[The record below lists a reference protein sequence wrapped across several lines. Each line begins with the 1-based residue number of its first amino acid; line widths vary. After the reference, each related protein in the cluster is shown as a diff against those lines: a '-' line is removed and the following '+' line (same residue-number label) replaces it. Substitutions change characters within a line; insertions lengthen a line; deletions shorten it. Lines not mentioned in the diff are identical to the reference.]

1 MSKRARTL
9 LVSAIAL
16 LTLAALL
23 VVLLLLPDTSGSGD
37 TETTTTVP
45 DTTVVLVDKGSNVT
59 VSSVTVTLPEETYTV
74 SPDENGDMVVK
85 GYEGLPSY
93 AAGYETLTEAL
104 LGFGAYRMITDS
116 PEHPEDF
123 GFSDEAASTA
133 ALTVKYSDETD
144 FSFEIGDLAPSGEG
158 YYLRKAD
165 SAAVYMIDT
174 SFVST
179 VAPASTYYLSTAPL
193 TSPTAESTD
202 EEVVVRDVTL
212 SGSVRPEPLTFQIST
227 EVLEEGQQAQM
238 ITGFYLTKPY
248 LRNVKSGT
256 NLLSASSYYGFSAD
270 SVAKVRPT
278 AADLKQYGLT
288 DPYSECVAN
297 LSVKKTTTEID
308 PDTGEETTSIS
319 FRSTFEYTIK
329 LGNET
334 EDGDRYAVVYTEDE
348 MIPLLYTVTPSSL
361 AWAETQYNDI
371 ADTLLFFT
379 YIYQV
384 EEMTITMDGTST
396 KFDLTHDSEA
406 EERDNQLTVIANN
419 KQYGTANFRTLYS
432 KMMQI
437 ERNGS
442 TDVKPTG
449 EPVLSIDIV
458 TNTSVAHTGWIKLYR
473 YSAGKYAVLHDTGE
487 LYLVDAKDVE
497 EFMADYRK
505 FLNGEDI

>member
-16 LTLAALL
+16 LALAALL
-23 VVLLLLPDTSGSGD
+23 VVLLLLPDTSGNGD

-45 DTTVVLVDKGSNVT
+45 DTTVVLVDKGSEVT

-74 SPDENGDMVVK
+74 IPDGNGDMVVK

-93 AAGYETLTEAL
+93 PAGYESLTDAL

-123 GFSDEAASTA
+123 GFSDDGASTA
-133 ALTVKYSDETD
+133 TLTVKYSDETD

-165 SAAVYMIDT
+165 SAAIYMVDT

-179 VAPASTYYLSTAPL
+179 VAPESTYFLSIAPL
-193 TSPTAESTD
+193 TAPSADEAD

-212 SGSVRPEPLTFQIST
+212 SGSVRPEPLMFQIST
-227 EVLEEGQQAQM
+227 DVLEAGQQAQM
-238 ITGFYLTKPY
+238 LTGFYLTKPY

-256 NLLSASSYYGFSAD
+256 NMLSASSYYGFSAN
-270 SVAKVRPT
+270 SIVKVKPT
-278 AADLKQYGLT
+278 TADLKKYGLT
-288 DPYSECVAN
+288 DPYSQCVVN
-297 LSVKKTTTEID
+297 LSVKKTTTGLDSE
-308 PDTGEETTSIS
+308 TGEETTSVS
-319 FRSTFEYTIK
+319 FHSTFEYTLK

-334 EDGDRYAVVYTEDE
+334 EDGDRYAVLYTEDE
-348 MIPLLYTVTPSSL
+348 MIPLVYTVTPSSL
-361 AWAETQYNDI
+361 VWAETQYDDI

-384 EEMTITMDGTST
+384 EKMIVTMDNTST
-396 KFDLTHDSEA
+396 TFDLTHDSEVD
-406 EERDNQLTVIANN
+406 ERDDQLTVISNG
-419 KQYGTANFRTLYS
+419 KKYDTADFRTLYT
-432 KMMQI
+432 KLMQI

-442 TDVKPTG
+442 IDTKPTG

-458 TNTSVAHTGWIKLYR
+458 TNTSAAHTGWIKFYQ
-473 YSAGKYAVLHDTGE
+473 YTAGKYAVLHDTNE

-497 EFMADYRK
+497 KFMTDYRK
-505 FLNGEDI
+505 YLNGEDL